1 MAKVSI
7 LTPTNSP
14 LELPIVTS
22 KVPAGFPSPAE
33 EYLGDTLDLNQI
45 MVDNPTAT
53 FFARVQGDSMTNT
66 IFPEDILV
74 VDRSVSPKHGSV
86 VVAIINNEF
95 TVKRLNMN
103 DGLTLVSDNPNYEP
117 IRITGEMDLT
127 VWGVVTGIS
136 RKL

>member
-53 FFARVQGDSMTNT
+53 FFARVQGESMTTT
-66 IFPEDILV
+66 IFPDDILV

-86 VVAIINNEF
+86 VVAIVNNEF

-103 DGLTLVSDNPNYEP
+103 DGLTLVSDNPDYEP

>member
-1 MAKVSI
+1 MS
-7 LTPTNSP
+7 
-14 LELPIVTS
+14 
-22 KVPAGFPSPAE
+22 
-33 EYLGDTLDLNQI
+33 
-45 MVDNPTAT
+45 
-53 FFARVQGDSMTNT
+53 NT
-66 IFPEDILV
+66 IVPEDILV